1 MTGTSSWLT
10 DLNTS
15 IQSTVDYITNNN
27 YLEYAVMSGFG
38 DVPIAAYG
46 MVIIVLSTLTYATIA
61 DPNNIT
67 SLSNVTYNMVKS
79 IPGVTSTDSATLEKQ
94 FATEKEELKE
104 EEKQV
109 QEEEAEYKKL
119 QEEEEKEKEKKE
131 KEEEEEKEKKSK
143 RKKSSGYDDDD
154 DDYDRRRRNRNR
166 DDDDDD
172 DDDDF
177 LRGGSKGTKGTH
189 GIKGTHGSLKIPPS
203 NKGIKRSTKKRRKI
217 N

>member
-1 MTGTSSWLT
+1 MTGVSSWLT

-79 IPGVTSTDSATLEKQ
+79 IPGVTSTDSAALDKQ

-104 EEKQV
+104 EEKRV

-119 QEEEEKEKEKKE
+119 QEEEEKEEEKKE
-131 KEEEEEKEKKSK
+131 KEEEEKSK
-143 RKKSSGYDDDD
+143 RKKSSGDDDD
-154 DDYDRRRRNRNR
+154 RIRRRRNRDE

-172 DDDDF
+172 DDDEGF
-177 LRGGSKGTKGTH
+177 WRGGFKGTKGTQ

-203 NKGIKRSTKKRRKI
+203 NKGIKRSTKKKRK
-217 N
+217 

>member
-1 MTGTSSWLT
+1 MTGVSSWLT

-79 IPGVTSTDSATLEKQ
+79 IPGVTSTDSAALDKQ

-104 EEKQV
+104 EEKRV

-119 QEEEEKEKEKKE
+119 QEEEEKEEEKKE
-131 KEEEEEKEKKSK
+131 KEEEEKSK
-143 RKKSSGYDDDD
+143 RKKSSGDDDD
-154 DDYDRRRRNRNR
+154 RIRRRRNRDE

-172 DDDDF
+172 DDDEGF
-177 LRGGSKGTKGTH
+177 LRGGFKGT
-189 GIKGTHGSLKIPPS
+189 KGTHGSLKIPPS
-203 NKGIKRSTKKRRKI
+203 NKGIKRSTKKKRK
-217 N
+217 

>member
-1 MTGTSSWLT
+1 MTGTSSWFT
-10 DLNTS
+10 DLNNS
-15 IQSTVDYITNNN
+15 IQGTVDYITNNN

-79 IPGVTSTDSATLEKQ
+79 IPGVTSTDSAVLEKQ
-94 FATEKEELKE
+94 FEKENEKKEEQE
-104 EEKQV
+104 EEKRV
-109 QEEEAEYKKL
+109 EEEEAEYKKL
-119 QEEEEKEKEKKE
+119 QEEEEKEKERKE

-143 RKKSSGYDDDD
+143 RKKSSG
-154 DDYDRRRRNRNR
+154 

-172 DDDDF
+172 DDDEVF

>member
-1 MTGTSSWLT
+1 MTGVPSWLT
-10 DLNTS
+10 DLNNS
-15 IQSTVDYITNNN
+15 IQGTVDYITNNN
-27 YLEYAVMSGFG
+27 YLEYAVSSGFG

-46 MVIIVLSTLTYATIA
+46 MVIIVLSTLTYATVA
-61 DPNNIT
+61 DSKNIT
-67 SLSNVTYNMVKS
+67 DFSNVTYNMVKS
-79 IPGVTSTDSATLEKQ
+79 IPGLTSTDSDALQKQ

-104 EEKQV
+104 EEKQI
-109 QEEEAEYKKL
+109 QEEEAEYKKV

-172 DDDDF
+172 DDDF
-177 LRGGSKGTKGTH
+177 LRGGSKGTRGT
-189 GIKGTHGSLKIPPS
+189 KGTHGSLKIPPS
-203 NKGIKRSTKKRRKI
+203 NKGIRRSTKKRRKI

>member
-1 MTGTSSWLT
+1 MTGVSSWLT

-15 IQSTVDYITNNN
+15 IQGTVDYITNNN

-79 IPGVTSTDSATLEKQ
+79 IPGVTSTDSAVLEKQ

-104 EEKQV
+104 EEKQL

-119 QEEEEKEKEKKE
+119 QEEEEKE

-143 RKKSSGYDDDD
+143 RKKSSGDDDD
-154 DDYDRRRRNRNR
+154 DRRRRNRDEDDDN
-166 DDDDDD
+166 DDDDEG
-172 DDDDF
+172 F
-177 LRGGSKGTKGTH
+177 LRGGFKGTH
-189 GIKGTHGSLKIPPS
+189 GIQRSLRLKIPPS

>member
-1 MTGTSSWLT
+1 MTGTSSWFT
-10 DLNTS
+10 DLNNS
-15 IQSTVDYITNNN
+15 IQGTVDYITNNN

-79 IPGVTSTDSATLEKQ
+79 IPGVTSTDSAVLEKQ
-94 FATEKEELKE
+94 FEKENEKKEEQE
-104 EEKQV
+104 EEKRV

-119 QEEEEKEKEKKE
+119 QEEEEKEKERKE
-131 KEEEEEKEKKSK
+131 KEEEEEKSK
-143 RKKSSGYDDDD
+143 RKKSSGDDDD
-154 DDYDRRRRNRNR
+154 RIRRRRNRDE

-172 DDDDF
+172 DDDDEGF
-177 LRGGSKGTKGTH
+177 LRGGFKGTKGTH
-189 GIKGTHGSLKIPPS
+189 GSPITPPFTKRISKKHYKKLDVKKS
-203 NKGIKRSTKKRRKI
+203 NSVKRR
-217 N
+217 